1 MVKDDIKKYLFLT
14 FLLILLFYS
23 YMIIKDFITIILSSF
38 ILSYIMLPLHKKIS
52 KKTNKYL
59 SASICIFLSLFLITL
74 LLFIIG
80 KNLYLQV
87 EEIIQN
93 KSAQEVLDNIKSL
106 IERQKVPYTQ
116 NILSFI
122 EKNTENFIY
131 SFSDIIINFIKGMI
145 NLIVVFFMSYFI
157 LIHWDRIKKEFYEI
171 LPFENK
177 TKIMEKIKST
187 SDSIIKTSFLIA
199 FLEFLISLIFFKIM
213 GLKYYFF
220 LAFLIAVLAF
230 IPLIGPAVVWLPII
244 IFSLINQN
252 YFTAIAFLIYGV
264 VMSYLIDSL
273 LRNII
278 SSKEAKIN
286 PIIMFIGL
294 VGGIKIFGLAGI
306 IVGPVILI
314 ITLKIFFDVLT

>member
-314 ITLKIFFDVLT
+314 ITLQIFFDVLT